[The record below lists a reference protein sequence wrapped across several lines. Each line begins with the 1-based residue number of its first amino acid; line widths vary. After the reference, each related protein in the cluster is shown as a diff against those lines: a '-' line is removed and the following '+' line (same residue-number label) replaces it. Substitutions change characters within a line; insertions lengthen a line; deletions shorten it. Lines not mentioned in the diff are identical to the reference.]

1 MGISTFP
8 IQTAIIWNIQLMVYG
23 ESIAEKDGR
32 GSYKKVLKPENK
44 YYYGLDIS
52 AKVNPVE
59 YVGNNIKYSEVQIW
73 NYPSKKEMTKTG
85 VINLH
90 LGDFIFWDEQKQTE
104 FIINQLEWKDNS
116 RVENTYKG
124 FKSNECV
131 MAGVHDY
138 LNFIKRGVGRATVHA
153 SEDLR
158 RGLIKRDEAI
168 NLIKEYDPQR
178 PHALDYFL
186 KITDLKEKILE
197 KKIISS
203 RKLSKFA
210 SKLD

>member
-1 MGISTFP
+1 M
-8 IQTAIIWNIQLMVYG
+8 QTAVKWKIPLIIYG
-23 ESIAEKDGR
+23 ESIAERDGR
-32 GSYKKVLKPENK
+32 GSYKKILKPVEK
-44 YYYGLDIS
+44 YYYGLNIS
-52 AKVNPVE
+52 AKVHPNK
-59 YVGNNIKYSEVQIW
+59 YVDKNIKHSEVQIW
-73 NYPSKKEMTKTG
+73 NYPSMEEMMKSRI
-85 VINLH
+85 INLH
-90 LGDFIFWDEQKQTE
+90 LGDYIFWDEQKQTE
-104 FIINQLEWKDNS
+104 FIINQFAWRINK

-124 FKSNECV
+124 YKSNECI

-138 LNFIKRGVGRATVHA
+138 LNFIKRGVGRATLHA
-153 SEDLR
+153 SDDVR

-186 KITDLKEKILE
+186 KITNLKEKSLE
-197 KKIISS
+197 NKIISS